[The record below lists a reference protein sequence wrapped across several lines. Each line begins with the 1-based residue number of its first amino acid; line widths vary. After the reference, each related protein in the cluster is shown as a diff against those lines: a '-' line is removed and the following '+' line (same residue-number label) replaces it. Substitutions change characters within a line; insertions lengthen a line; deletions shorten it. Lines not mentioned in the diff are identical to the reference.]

1 MTAIE
6 LKNLLI
12 HRISEINDV
21 AFLRAIKTILDSKA
35 NTRTLTLTPQQQEDI
50 AISKKEID
58 QGLFISQN
66 ELDLEVDI
74 WLKGK

>member
-1 MTAIE
+1 MTAVE

-35 NTRTLTLTPQQQEDI
+35 NTRTLPLTPQQQEDI
-50 AISKKEID
+50 GISKKEID
-58 QGLFISQN
+58 QELFISQN
-66 ELDLEVDI
+66 DLDLEIDV
-74 WLKGK
+74 WLKEK